1 MGGGSAASMTNA
13 APKLQTQKGGSRAER
28 EEVENIGEG
37 THRFMDSV
45 L

>member
-13 APKLQTQKGGSRAER
+13 APKLQTQKGGRRAESEAENKR
-28 EEVENIGEG
+28 ED